1 MELEDKDERTFEDFL
16 AFLQLHPELKT
27 WEIGPEPILSLP
39 GLQIYPDRRK
49 IYHGQQE
56 IELNTKEFALLCL
69 LVTNKGRVLT
79 YGQMYEKV
87 WKEEP
92 FGNEHIAVGSH
103 VRSMRQKLY
112 AIYPKETR
120 SRIDPQKAGVR
131 QGVSGNSLHHSA
143 GESEGHSC
151 QPGSQRPGHT
161 HFQHNHSNTR
171 SLSGGHNRFRKDLEA
186 TASNAG
192 ADGENH

>member
-1 MELEDKDERTFEDFL
+1 MIMELEDKDERTFEDFL

-112 AIYPKETR
+112 AIYPKPPFVISCIRDIRHSDSQHRVISLDAAE
-120 SRIDPQKAGVR
+120 ICGVIFIR
-131 QGVSGNSLHHSA
+131 FLIGSLL
-143 GESEGHSC
+143 
-151 QPGSQRPGHT
+151 QI
-161 HFQHNHSNTR
+161 
-171 SLSGGHNRFRKDLEA
+171 LYRFEVVHDWLGRA
-186 TASNAG
+186 I
-192 ADGENH
+192 

>member
-1 MELEDKDERTFEDFL
+1 MFAGAETIDHEC
-16 AFLQLHPELKT
+16 
-27 WEIGPEPILSLP
+27 
-39 GLQIYPDRRK
+39 RK
-49 IYHGQQE
+49 SGSGKGGACFHDVWCGGKQNCGQC
-56 IELNTKEFALLCL
+56 N
-69 LVTNKGRVLT
+69 
-79 YGQMYEKV
+79 
-87 WKEEP
+87 
-92 FGNEHIAVGSH
+92 
-103 VRSMRQKLY
+103 
-112 AIYPKETR
+112 KETG

-171 SLSGGHNRFRKDLEA
+171 SPGGVHNRFRKGLEA